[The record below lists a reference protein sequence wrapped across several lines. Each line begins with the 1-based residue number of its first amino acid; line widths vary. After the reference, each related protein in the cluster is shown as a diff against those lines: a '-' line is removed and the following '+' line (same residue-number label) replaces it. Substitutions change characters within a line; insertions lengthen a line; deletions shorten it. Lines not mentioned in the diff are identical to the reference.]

1 MLRSQVIAGLQA
13 LRHELDRCVTLGLF
27 DENSADWYDEVLND
41 SIRAV
46 LFNEMRDPYAKL

>member
-27 DENSADWYDEVLND
+27 DEKSADWYDEVLDD

-46 LFNEMRDPYAKL
+46 LLNEMRDPYAML

>member
-27 DENSADWYDEVLND
+27 DENSADWYDEVLVEA
-41 SIRAV
+41 RLAV
-46 LFNEMRDPYAKL
+46 LKHEQDDPYAKY